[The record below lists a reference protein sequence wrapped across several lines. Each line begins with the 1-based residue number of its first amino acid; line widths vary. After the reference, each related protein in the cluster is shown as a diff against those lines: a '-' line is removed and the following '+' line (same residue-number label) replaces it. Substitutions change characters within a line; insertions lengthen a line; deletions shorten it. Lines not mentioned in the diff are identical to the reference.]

1 MYNVLKNE
9 SGFFS
14 HAIFK
19 VCSKWRDIAGDS
31 RLSHFVIVSCSQ
43 FQYSSD
49 CLTLEKTKIVVA
61 DTINVGHILS

>member
-1 MYNVLKNE
+1 MRSLK
-9 SGFFS
+9 F
-14 HAIFK
+14 
-19 VCSKWRDIAGDS
+19 VVDPKWRDIAGDS
-31 RLSHFVIVSCSQ
+31 RLSYFVVVSCSQ